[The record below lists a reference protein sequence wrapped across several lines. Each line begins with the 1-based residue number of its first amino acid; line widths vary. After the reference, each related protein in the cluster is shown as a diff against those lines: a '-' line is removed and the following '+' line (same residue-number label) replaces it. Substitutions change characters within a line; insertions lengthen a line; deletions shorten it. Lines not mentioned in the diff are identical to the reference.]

1 MLHAC
6 YRDIVLDE
14 TSEEISKKHVD
25 SHTSIVEDII
35 IIVPACALG
44 FLKRNVYPNEFA

>member
-35 IIVPACALG
+35 IIVPACALS
-44 FLKRNVYPNEFA
+44 FLKRNEYPNEFA